1 MEEVGSL
8 QESQEETD
16 SRPAAEPEKEFDLHI
31 VGSNQNL
38 EEAVE
43 TLKHVG
49 VETKAV
55 DTTIVELKSAEK
67 EELDAAVSEKD
78 KEVIGKG
85 EMTSSLAQIVD
96 GLVESEVAGAETNTV
111 MAKENEVTG
120 IPVVSRDV
128 DASIESKAEEEETMD
143 VEPEK
148 NKAVDRTGAERSLDL
163 HWIKD
168 LKYNTRVKDE
178 EGCPAFSLINKVTG
192 EAIKHSIG
200 ATHPI
205 S

>member
-163 HWIKD
+163 VD
-168 LKYNTRVKDE
+168 L
-178 EGCPAFSLINKVTG
+178 F
-192 EAIKHSIG
+192 
-200 ATHPI
+200 
-205 S
+205 